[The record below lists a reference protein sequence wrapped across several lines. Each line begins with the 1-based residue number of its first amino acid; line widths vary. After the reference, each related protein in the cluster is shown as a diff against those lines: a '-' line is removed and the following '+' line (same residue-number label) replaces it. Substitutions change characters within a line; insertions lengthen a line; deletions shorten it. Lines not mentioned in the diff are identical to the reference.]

1 MKEIDNAKVKRIYK
15 TFLQNKGWIIA
26 EAYTCFVLYA
36 ILASI
41 CVYVFIVKV
50 LKLE

>member
-1 MKEIDNAKVKRIYK
+1 MKEINIPNVKEIYDA
-15 TFLQNKGWIIA
+15 FLQNKGWIIA

-41 CVYVFIVKV
+41 CVYVFTVKV